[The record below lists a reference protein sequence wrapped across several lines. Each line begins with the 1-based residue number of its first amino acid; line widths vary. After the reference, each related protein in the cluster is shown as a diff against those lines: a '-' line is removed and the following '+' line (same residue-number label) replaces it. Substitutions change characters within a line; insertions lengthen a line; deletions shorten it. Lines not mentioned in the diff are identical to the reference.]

1 MLALFHVTHM
11 RNYWNTNDHPPTN
24 YDDDQE
30 ECGEDCDGKKHV
42 EEVVADDRIVLLS
55 CLIPHTYEQIVLRIK
70 YCCMCLGPLNFV
82 FYFDFDFTWSL
93 TMIAGRTKPSAI
105 PSWGE
110 AAILIDIHRK

>member
-55 CLIPHTYEQIVLRIK
+55 CLIPHKYEQIVLRIK
-70 YCCMCLGPLNFV
+70 YCCMCLCFL
-82 FYFDFDFTWSL
+82 L
-93 TMIAGRTKPSAI
+93 
-105 PSWGE
+105 
-110 AAILIDIHRK
+110 